1 MKKSLK
7 LLSCL
12 LASMLIFGSL
22 SGCTQTQP
30 DSNDNNQTSDIKD
43 GTYTASEK
51 GYGGD
56 VTVTLTIS
64 SGTISDVSIE
74 GADETKDI
82 GQAAISDLIEQIK
95 TAQSSEI
102 DGVSGATMTSNAVK
116 NAVDAAMNEAGFTV
130 DTNTVKGEDQTLTT
144 DVVVIGMGASGSMAA
159 LSAAEAGVDVIGI
172 EMTNTLGG
180 MGNAAQGM
188 FAIGTSLQE
197 ERYGNDLGSDE
208 EYWFNHYLELSNYL
222 GNGQLIR
229 TFVSEAKNTVEYLL
243 DHDINVYLSKTAQQ
257 IAHFDDTV
265 IYHRWGNTQPFEHL
279 QEYLDQY
286 NVDIHYNTTATKLLT
301 NENNEVIGVECVNA
315 DGSKL
320 IVNAKS
326 VIVATGGFAGNE
338 EMMKEALGE
347 EIYETVSVM
356 GGSDGSGL
364 EMMYAVKAG
373 KGELLS
379 MNHGVGPKSQD
390 VQVADQ
396 LTLNSPVLWV
406 NNLGQRFMAAS
417 LLKDT
422 VDYSSAVL
430 AQGGYAYTI
439 VDQKTVDQWTDMT
452 QENTGSWVHYWDRF
466 GITDENGDPTI
477 YHAPVDKETFLSD
490 FEVLTKTGDGKIVDT
505 IEEAA
510 EFIGCDVDTLKT
522 TITSYN
528 QAVNDK
534 YDPEFFT
541 DEDSLIWTCE
551 TGPYYITKGYNAV
564 LGSLGG
570 VNVTNEM
577 QVVTE
582 NNEIIKGLYSTGN
595 NVSGLSVAAYVN
607 VEGTGLGFALTSGR
621 LAGTNA
627 AEYAGK

>member
-1 MKKSLK
+1 MKKSTK
-7 LLSCL
+7 MLSCL
-12 LASMLIFGSL
+12 LVSLLML
-22 SGCTQTQP
+22 SGCTQTP
-30 DSNDNNQTSDIKD
+30 ADNNNQSSDIKD

-56 VTVTLTIS
+56 VTVTLTVS
-64 SGTISDVSIE
+64 SGTISDVAIE
-74 GADETKDI
+74 GADETKTI
-82 GQAAISDLIEQIK
+82 GQAAMPELIEQVK
-95 TAQSSEI
+95 AAQSSEI

-116 NAVDAAMNEAGFTV
+116 SAVDAAMSEAGFTV
-130 DTNTVKGEDQTLTT
+130 DANTVIGEDQTLTT

-159 LSAAEAGVDVIGI
+159 LSAAEAGANVIGI
-172 EMTNTLGG
+172 EMTSTLGG

-188 FAIGTSLQE
+188 FAIGTTLQE
-197 ERYGNDLGSDE
+197 ERYGDDLGSDE

-257 IAHFDDTV
+257 IAYFDDTI
-265 IYHRWGNTQPFEHL
+265 IYHRWGNTQPFVHL

-286 NVDIHYNTTATKLLT
+286 NVDIHYNTTATKLLV
-301 NENNEVIGVECVNA
+301 NENNEVVGVECRNE

-338 EMMKEALGE
+338 AMMKEALGE

-364 EMMYAVKAG
+364 EMMYEVGAG

-430 AQGGYAYTI
+430 AQGGFAYTI
-439 VDQKTVDQWTDMT
+439 VDQKTVDQWTDMS
-452 QENTGSWVHYWDRF
+452 QANTGSWVHYWDRF

-477 YHAPVDKETFLSD
+477 YHAPVDKETFLAD
-490 FEVLTKTGDGKIVDT
+490 FEVLTNTGDGKIVNT
-505 IEEAA
+505 LEEAA
-510 EFIGCDVDTLKT
+510 AFIGCDAETLKAT
-522 TITSYN
+522 VAAYN

-534 YDPEFFT
+534 YDPEFYT

-570 VNVTNEM
+570 VDVTNEM

-582 NNEIIKGLYSTGN
+582 HNEIIKGLYSTGN

-621 LAGTNA
+621 LAGASA
-627 AEYAGK
+627 AEYAK

>member
-74 GADETKDI
+74 GVDETKDI
-82 GQAAISDLIEQIK
+82 GQAAIPDLIEQIK

-116 NAVDAAMNEAGFTV
+116 NAVDAAMNDAGFTV

-180 MGNAAQGM
+180 IGNAAQGM

-477 YHAPVDKETFLSD
+477 YHAPVDKKTFLSD

-510 EFIGCDVDTLKT
+510 EFIGCDVDTLKA

>member
-1 MKKSLK
+1 MKKSTK

-12 LASMLIFGSL
+12 LASMLIFAGL

-30 DSNDNNQTSDIKD
+30 ESKDNNQTSAIKD

-56 VTVTLTIS
+56 VSVTLTVS
-64 SGTISDVSIE
+64 AGTISEVSIE

-82 GQAAISDLIEQIK
+82 GQAAIPDLIEQIK
-95 TAQSSEI
+95 TAQSFEI

-116 NAVDAAMNEAGFTV
+116 NAVETAMSKAGFTI
-130 DTNTVKGEDQTLTT
+130 DSTTVKAENQTLTT

-159 LSAAEAGVDVIGI
+159 LSAAEAGANVIGI
-172 EMTNTLGG
+172 EMTSTLGG

-257 IAHFDDTV
+257 IAHFDDTI
-265 IYHRWGNTQPFEHL
+265 IYHRWGNTQPFVHL

-286 NVDIHYNTTATKLLT
+286 KVDIHYNTTATKLLT
-301 NENNEVIGVECVNA
+301 NENNEVIGVECINA
-315 DGSKL
+315 DGSTL
-320 IVNAKS
+320 TVNAKS

-364 EMMYAVKAG
+364 EMMYEVGAG

-396 LTLNSPVLWV
+396 LTLNSPILWV
-406 NNLGQRFMAAS
+406 NSLGQRFMAAS

-439 VDQKTVDQWTDMT
+439 VDQKTVDQWTDLT

-466 GITDENGDPTI
+466 GIIDENGDPTI

-490 FEVLTKTGDGKIVDT
+490 FEVLTETGDGKIVDT

-510 EFIGCDVDTLKT
+510 EFIGCDVDTLKA
-522 TITSYN
+522 TITAYN

-534 YDPEFFT
+534 YDSEFYT

-627 AEYAGK
+627 AEYAGN

>member
-1 MKKSLK
+1 MKKSTK

-12 LASMLIFGSL
+12 LASMLIFAGL

-30 DSNDNNQTSDIKD
+30 ESKDNNQTSAIKD

-56 VTVTLTIS
+56 VSVTLTVS
-64 SGTISDVSIE
+64 AATISEVSIE

-82 GQAAISDLIEQIK
+82 GQAAIPDLIEQIK
-95 TAQSSEI
+95 TAQSFEI

-116 NAVDAAMNEAGFTV
+116 NAVETAMSEAGFTI
-130 DTNTVKGEDQTLTT
+130 DSTTVKAENQTLTT

-159 LSAAEAGVDVIGI
+159 LSAAEAGANVIGI
-172 EMTNTLGG
+172 EMTSTLGG

-257 IAHFDDTV
+257 IAHFDDTI
-265 IYHRWGNTQPFEHL
+265 IYHRWGNTQPFVHL

-286 NVDIHYNTTATKLLT
+286 KVDIHYNTTATKLLT

-315 DGSKL
+315 DGSTL
-320 IVNAKS
+320 TVNAKS

-364 EMMYAVKAG
+364 EMMYAVGAG

-390 VQVADQ
+390 IQVADQ

-406 NNLGQRFMAAS
+406 NSLGQRFMAAS

-439 VDQKTVDQWTDMT
+439 VDQKTVDQWTDIT

-466 GITDENGDPTI
+466 GIIDENGDPTI

-490 FEVLTKTGDGKIVDT
+490 FEVLTETGDGKIVDT

-510 EFIGCDVDTLKT
+510 EFIGCDVDTLKA
-522 TITSYN
+522 TITAYN

-534 YDPEFFT
+534 YDSEFYT

-570 VNVTNEM
+570 VDVTNEM

-627 AEYAGK
+627 AEYAGN

>member
-1 MKKSLK
+1 MKKSTK

-12 LASMLIFGSL
+12 LASMLIFAGL

-30 DSNDNNQTSDIKD
+30 ESKDNNQTSAIKD

-56 VTVTLTIS
+56 VSVTLTVS
-64 SGTISDVSIE
+64 AATISEVSIE

-82 GQAAISDLIEQIK
+82 GQAAIPDLIEQIK
-95 TAQSSEI
+95 TAQSFEI

-116 NAVDAAMNEAGFTV
+116 NAVETAMSEAGFTI
-130 DTNTVKGEDQTLTT
+130 DSTTVKAENQTLTT

-159 LSAAEAGVDVIGI
+159 LSAAEAGANVIGI
-172 EMTNTLGG
+172 EMTSTLGG

-229 TFVSEAKNTVEYLL
+229 AFVSEAKNTVEYLL

-257 IAHFDDTV
+257 IAHFDDTI
-265 IYHRWGNTQPFEHL
+265 IYHRWGNTQPFVHL

-286 NVDIHYNTTATKLLT
+286 KVDIHYNTTATKLLT

-315 DGSKL
+315 DGSTL
-320 IVNAKS
+320 TVNAKS

-364 EMMYAVKAG
+364 EMMYEVGAG

-406 NNLGQRFMAAS
+406 NSLGQRFMAAS

-439 VDQKTVDQWTDMT
+439 VDQKTVDQWTDLT

-466 GITDENGDPTI
+466 GIIDENGDPTI

-510 EFIGCDVDTLKT
+510 EFIGCDVDTLKA

>member
-1 MKKSLK
+1 MKKSTK

-12 LASMLIFGSL
+12 LASMLIFAGL

-30 DSNDNNQTSDIKD
+30 ESKDNNQTSAIKD

-56 VTVTLTIS
+56 VSVTLTVS
-64 SGTISDVSIE
+64 AGTISEVSIE

-82 GQAAISDLIEQIK
+82 GQAAIPDLIEQIK
-95 TAQSSEI
+95 TAQSFEI

-116 NAVDAAMNEAGFTV
+116 NAVETAMSEAGFTI
-130 DTNTVKGEDQTLTT
+130 DSTTVKAENQTLTT

-159 LSAAEAGVDVIGI
+159 LSAAEAGANVIGI
-172 EMTNTLGG
+172 EMTSTLGG

-229 TFVSEAKNTVEYLL
+229 TFVSEAKNTVEYLI

-257 IAHFDDTV
+257 IAHFDDTI
-265 IYHRWGNTQPFEHL
+265 IYHRWGNTQPFVHL

-286 NVDIHYNTTATKLLT
+286 KVDIHYNTTATKLLT

-315 DGSKL
+315 DGSTL
-320 IVNAKS
+320 TVNAKS

-364 EMMYAVKAG
+364 EMMYEVGAG

-406 NNLGQRFMAAS
+406 NSLGQRFMAAS

-439 VDQKTVDQWTDMT
+439 VDQKTVDQWTDLT

-466 GITDENGDPTI
+466 GIIDENGDPTI

-510 EFIGCDVDTLKT
+510 EFIGCDVDTLKA

>member
-82 GQAAISDLIEQIK
+82 GQAAIPDLIEQIK

-510 EFIGCDVDTLKT
+510 KFIGCDVDTLKA

>member
-74 GADETKDI
+74 GPDETKDI
-82 GQAAISDLIEQIK
+82 GQAAIPDLIEQIK

-144 DVVVIGMGASGSMAA
+144 DVVVIGMGASGAMAA

-510 EFIGCDVDTLKT
+510 EFIGCDVDTLKA